1 MNLKKRI
8 GPVAALRK
16 SVKSQAEA
24 TNDTVIISAVKHP
37 SRLSD
42 KRRGSAHAPET
53 PSRDSAVS
61 KSVTLRDV
69 ARAAGVSVITASRA
83 LSHPE
88 VVSPETIERVRHAV
102 AATGYIPN
110 LLAGGLKSKRSMTV
124 GALVPFVGVPQFL
137 PTVQT
142 LTEELDRAGYQL
154 ILGQTGY
161 DSAREAA
168 LLDTFLGRRVDGIV
182 VAGLLKSN
190 AAAERLRRQVIPVVE
205 TWDLTDRPLDML
217 VGFSHVKVGSAVA
230 GYFLGKGWQQV
241 GIATGNDDR
250 ALRRREGFVAAMGR
264 EVPTAVVTA
273 PSNLALGRQ
282 ALRDLLDRGTPLRAV
297 FCSSDGL
304 AQGVLTEARARGIR
318 VPEDLAVVGFG
329 GTDFAAHLEPS
340 LTTVHI
346 DGSAIGAQAASLL
359 LARFRGEPEGRRVI
373 DVGFTIVERQS
384 TAA

>member
-1 MNLKKRI
+1 MKQAKRVPI
-8 GPVAALRK
+8 KSAVVASRSGGGK
-16 SVKSQAEA
+16 RR
-24 TNDTVIISAVKHP
+24 NDTVIIAGVNNP
-37 SRLSD
+37 SSPSGTP
-42 KRRGSAHAPET
+42 RRAARAGAPAEAA
-53 PSRDSAVS
+53 PVEG

-69 ARAAGVSVITASRA
+69 ARAAGVSAITASRA

-88 VVSPETIERVRHAV
+88 VVSQDTIERVRRAA

-110 LLAGGLKSKRSMTV
+110 LLAGGLKSKRSMTI
-124 GALVPFVGVPQFL
+124 GALVPFIGVPQFL

-168 LLDTFLGRRVDGIV
+168 LLDTMLGRRVDGIV
-182 VAGLLKSN
+182 VAGLLKSSP
-190 AAAERLRRQVIPVVE
+190 AAERLRRQAIPVVE

-241 GIATGNDDR
+241 GIATGDDDR
-250 ALRRREGFVAAMGR
+250 AMRRREGFLAAIGR
-264 EVPTAVVTA
+264 DVPTAVVPA

-282 ALRDLLDRGTPLRAV
+282 ALRDLLAQGVPLRAV

-329 GTDFAAHLEPS
+329 GTGFAAHLEPS
-340 LTTVHI
+340 LTTVQI
-346 DGSAIGAQAASLL
+346 DGSAIGLHAAGLL
-359 LARFRGEPEGRRVI
+359 LARCRGEPVEHRVV
-373 DVGFTIVERQS
+373 DVGFTIVERS
-384 TAA
+384 SSAG